1 MRKRSLT
8 MTTVVGPAGRSR
20 HTNHSGPKARGA
32 LAVLL
37 LSISAFAQP
46 PIPRNEFVIRNARIF
61 DGSSVISRGD
71 VWVKNGNIKAVGPGI
86 DVPPGIRTIDGT
98 GRTLVPGLIDAH
110 VHTMGQ
116 DKFLKSAL
124 ALGVTTELDMGA
136 SPKYADRIERE
147 QAGGMHLDLADLR
160 SSRSQPTAPD
170 GHGTEYGIPI
180 PTVSSPEEAKA
191 VVDALIAEGADF
203 IGEIVYDDGS
213 EFGVRLPT
221 LTKESLKAVIEAAHQ
236 RGKLAVVA
244 HPIRARGQGRNRGR
258 R

>member
-1 MRKRSLT
+1 M
-8 MTTVVGPAGRSR
+8 
-20 HTNHSGPKARGA
+20 
-32 LAVLL
+32 
-37 LSISAFAQP
+37 I
-46 PIPRNEFVIRNARIF
+46 E
-61 DGSSVISRGD
+61 
-71 VWVKNGNIKAVGPGI
+71 AVGPKLKVPAGI
-86 DVPPGIRTIDGT
+86 LAIDGT
-98 GRTLVPGLIDAH
+98 GRTLVPGLIDCH

-136 SPKYADRIERE
+136 SPKYTDQIEKE
-147 QAGGMHLDLADLR
+147 QAQGRRLDLADLR

-180 PTVSSPEEAKA
+180 PTVSSPQEART

-221 LTKESLKAVIEAAHQ
+221 LTKENLRAVIEAAHQ
-236 RGKLAVVA
+236 RGKLAVV
-244 HPIRARGQGRNRGR
+244 HILNGR
-258 R
+258 RTGSSSN